1 MNKVINWLKSIRP
14 GKVIAVFLSSLLLFV
29 STACNNTP
37 KVLANTGGPG
47 NNTRQEVPSG
57 LQDVGAGSGKD
68 ARPEVPSEVKSNP
81 YEKNT
86 MNEYSEVDPRT
97 DTSRADA
104 KAKALVDN
112 AERNINTK
120 GIDSTE
126 QYVENYRSGTPLGE
140 RVRRIGEDVSNSA
153 KEVTE
158 GVSKGTQKGLENV
171 KGNTQ
176 DAADKAPSAVKSKVS
191 SDIKNT
197 KRGLEKAADAI
208 D

>member
-14 GKVIAVFLSSLLLFV
+14 RQVITVFLSSLLLFV

-37 KVLANTGGPG
+37 KVLAKTGPG

-57 LQDVGAGSGKD
+57 LQDVGAGRGKD
-68 ARPEVPSEVKSNP
+68 NRPEVPKVVQSNP

-97 DTSRADA
+97 DTSKLGA

-120 GIDSTE
+120 GIDSPE

-153 KEVTE
+153 KDVTE

-171 KGNTQ
+171 KENTQ
-176 DAADKAPSAVKSKVS
+176 DAVEGQKGTADKVS
-191 SDIKNT
+191 SGIKNA